1 MRHPSDR
8 VLHDLVAEPAR
19 VPDTDRDHVTGCSR
33 CLARLDGAGAGPDG
47 ARRGRIPGRTPRRAL
62 RHPAVAA
69 VLAVG
74 VVAGAGAAAANDWLP
89 IFRTE
94 QVAPV
99 AFDPADLVTLPD
111 LSAFGDLAVD
121 STGEPREV
129 PDAATAATQTGLD
142 VPSVADL
149 PQGVTG
155 APTYLVGDETTATF
169 TFSADRAADAAAAA
183 GTTLPAPP
191 AGLDGSQLR
200 MTGGPGVVQVWAQ
213 EQGVPSLVV
222 GRGVAPT
229 ASTSGV
235 DLATARDY
243 LLSLPGVPADVAA
256 QLRTFTGDGT
266 TLPLPVP
273 ADRVT
278 TSTAT
283 VGGATATV
291 LEVPEVSMAAVVWVE
306 DGIVTAV
313 GGPLDVDELL
323 AVARDLG

>member
-8 VLHDLVAEPAR
+8 VLHDLTDEPAR
-19 VPDTDRDHVTGCSR
+19 VTDADRDHVAGCSR
-33 CLARLDGAGAGPDG
+33 CLARLEAPHDALTDT
-47 ARRGRIPGRTPRRAL
+47 ARTGRSPRRAL

-99 AFDPADLVTLPD
+99 TFDPAALVTLPD
-111 LSAFGDLAVD
+111 LSAFGDVTVVGDDEL
-121 STGEPREV
+121 REL
-129 PDAATAATQTGLD
+129 PDAATAATETGLD
-142 VPSVADL
+142 VPAVATL
-149 PQGVTG
+149 PQGATG
-155 APTYLVGDETTATF
+155 APTYLVGDEVTATF
-169 TFSADRAADAAAAA
+169 AFSADRAAEAAAAA
-183 GTTLPAPP
+183 GTTLPTPP
-191 AGLDGSQLR
+191 AGLDGSQVQ
-200 MTGGPGVVQVWAQ
+200 MTGGPGVVQVWSQ

-222 GRGVAPT
+222 GRAVAPT

-256 QLRTFTGDGT
+256 QLRTFSGDGT

-273 ADRVT
+273 EDRVL

-283 VGGATATV
+283 VGDVTATV

-306 DGIVTAV
+306 DGIATVV
-313 GGPLDVDELL
+313 GGPLDTDELL
-323 AVARDLG
+323 AVARDLT